1 MLVELNI
8 EDFAIIEQLNLKF
21 SEGFNVLTGETGA
34 GKSIIIDAV
43 TMLLGGRGDST
54 FIRAGSDRARIEGL
68 FRLSPP
74 LRTAVDPILAEEGL
88 EGDNPDILILGREL
102 RSTGRSFCRVNG
114 STVNLSLLEKIAA
127 QLVDIHGQNEHISLM
142 QVRQHLTFLDRYAGL
157 SSQRNQLAAEV
168 RQLRRIRQELADL
181 QRDEQF
187 LARRIDQLTFQV
199 EEITMA
205 NLKPG
210 EEIELNAERN
220 RLANAEQL
228 SQLSAE
234 AYALLVEAGSDEQFS
249 ILDLLGQ
256 LTRVMNNLAKLDED
270 WSEKREMVDNLT
282 YQVEDVATFVRDY
295 NENIDFNPLR
305 LQEIEER
312 LGLIFSLKRKYGATV
327 EDILEFG
334 RKAQLELDNI
344 SHSEERIEALKAEQE
359 TFRQKI
365 GQLALAL
372 SEARRQAGKT
382 LAVGVETELAD
393 LSMEKAKFAVD
404 IQWNEAA
411 DGVYVEAKPGEVVTV
426 ACDDTGIDRVEFLIS
441 PNPGEPLKPLAKVA
455 SGGETSRIMLALKN
469 VLAIADETPTLIFD
483 EIDQGI
489 GGRIGGV
496 VGQKL
501 WMLASQGHHQVLCV
515 THLPQI
521 AGYAELHYHV
531 AKQVSGGR
539 TKTDI
544 QALTGEA
551 QINEMAQMLG
561 VLSDSTRQS
570 AREILKEAAA
580 AKSTKPNLETY
591 LSTINT
597 L

>member
-8 EDFAIIEQLNLKF
+8 EDFAIIEQLTLNF

-68 FRLSPP
+68 FRLSPL
-74 LRTAVDPILAEEGL
+74 LRTAIDPILADEGL
-88 EGDNPDILILGREL
+88 EGDNPDVLILGREL
-102 RSTGRSFCRVNG
+102 RATGRSFCRVNG

-127 QLVDIHGQNEHISLM
+127 QLVDIHGQNEHLSLM

-157 SSQRNQLAAEV
+157 QSQRDQLAAEV

-199 EEITMA
+199 EEIDLA

-210 EEIELNAERN
+210 EETELNAERN

-228 SQLSAE
+228 SQFSAE
-234 AYALLVEAGSDEQFS
+234 AYALLSEAGSDEQFA
-249 ILDLLGQ
+249 IIDLFGQ
-256 LTRVMNNLAKLDED
+256 LTRVMNNLAKLDES
-270 WSEKREMVDNLT
+270 WAEKREMVDNLT
-282 YQVEDVATFVRDY
+282 YQVEDVASFVRDY

-312 LGLIFSLKRKYGATV
+312 LSLIFSLKRKYGATV

-334 RKAQLELDNI
+334 RKAQLDLDNI
-344 SHSEERIEALKAEQE
+344 SHSEERIEALKAEEE
-359 TFRQKI
+359 TLRAKI
-365 GQLALAL
+365 GRLALAL
-372 SEARRQAGKT
+372 SEARRQAGET
-382 LAVGVETELAD
+382 LARGVETELAD

-404 IQWNEAA
+404 IQWSEAA
-411 DGVYVEAKPGEVVTV
+411 DGVYVETKPGQVVTV

-531 AKQVSGGR
+531 AKQVIGGR

-544 QALTGEA
+544 HTLTGEA
-551 QINEMAQMLG
+551 QVNEMAQMLG

-570 AREILKEAAA
+570 AREILQEAATT
-580 AKSTKPNLETY
+580 KSTRPKLEK
-591 LSTINT
+591 LTIQNS
-597 L
+597 

>member
-561 VLSDSTRQS
+561 ILSDSTRQS